1 MSALSIDP
9 DELFFGKIR
18 ICSYKGDPV
27 LFILLVVNTDGFCR
41 NLLFFSDHDIY
52 RKQKFN
58 EPPALLT
65 DAEYLLDGELFFFV
79 FIVNAELFLIIAM
92 NLGQDF

>member
-1 MSALSIDP
+1 MS
-9 DELFFGKIR
+9 
-18 ICSYKGDPV
+18 
-27 LFILLVVNTDGFCR
+27 
-41 NLLFFSDHDIY
+41 
-52 RKQKFN
+52 
-58 EPPALLT
+58 PPALLT